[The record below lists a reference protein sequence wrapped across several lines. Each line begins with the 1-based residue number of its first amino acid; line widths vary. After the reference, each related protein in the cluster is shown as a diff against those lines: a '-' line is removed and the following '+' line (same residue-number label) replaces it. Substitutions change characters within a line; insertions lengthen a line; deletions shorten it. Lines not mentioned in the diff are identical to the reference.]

1 MRFHNVRAVN
11 FANTGFANEH
21 MLVLSDY
28 VRTNPPL
35 YSIVLDDNPFTD
47 TGINTL
53 AEALK
58 VNTNVCH
65 LAFRKCKS
73 LSRTALG
80 ILTTTLHEINMAL
93 Y

>member
-1 MRFHNVRAVN
+1 M
-11 FANTGFANEH
+11 EI
-21 MLVLSDY
+21 LSDY
-28 VRTNPPL
+28 VRTNPAL
-35 YSIVLDDNPFTD
+35 YSIVLDENPFTD
-47 TGINTL
+47 SALNTL

-73 LSRTALG
+73 LSRSALG
-80 ILTTTLHEINMAL
+80 MLTTALHEINMAL